1 MTLGNLALVEQPEQN
16 LGALFF
22 NKIETGL
29 KRSAL
34 TTCSNWAEQY
44 RVMGKPY
51 PGLWNFK
58 HHPWLRGMHDSK
70 AELNVGRKA
79 AQMGYTELLLNW
91 TFFNIDIRGE
101 SVLYVL
107 PNDDNA
113 GIFSSS
119 RFDAALEL
127 SPHLDTMFS
136 DVKNTKHKRAG
147 SANLYI
153 RGSRSKVNLV
163 SVPVGRCAIDE
174 LDKMVVE
181 HIPLVWERMSGQLD
195 KQMWMVST
203 PTVPDFGIDVPYK
216 QSTMEHFFFP
226 CPCCSKQTELTFPES
241 VEIRGKDAFDPSV
254 KESYLICTSCKG
266 KLDHATKT
274 DWLAK
279 GEWVSQNSQATS
291 RGFYINQLYSGTVS
305 PAEIVSQ
312 YFKAMINPADEQEFY
327 NSKLGLPHIV
337 EGARVND
344 SEIKDCSSAYKNGA
358 DSSRSHI
365 VTMGVDVG
373 KWLNVEVCEWIPA
386 PVSSDSDMH
395 MNFIPRILFE
405 GKVVDFNELDKF
417 VMKYATN
424 CVVIDANPER
434 RESLKFCARFPG
446 IAYACF
452 YGRDQKSRDTI
463 LGSELPTVTV
473 DRTSWMDLAISRF
486 SAKRI
491 KIPMDAEMEYKEHMK
506 AVVKVYEKDDNGN
519 PVAKFMNVGPDHF
532 AHSRTYSE
540 IAFNLAAKT
549 AGYKDIGGIF

>member
-1 MTLGNLALVEQPEQN
+1 MNVFGNLALTEPITQD

-22 NKIETGL
+22 NKIESGL
-29 KRSAL
+29 KRAAL
-34 TTCSNWAEQY
+34 TSCSSWAEQY
-44 RVMGKPY
+44 RFMGKPY
-51 PGLWNFK
+51 PGVWSFR

-70 AELNVGRKA
+70 AELNIGRKA

-127 SPHLDTMFS
+127 SNHLNTMFS

-174 LDKMVVE
+174 LDKMIVE

-216 QSTMEHFFFP
+216 TSTMEHFFFP
-226 CPCCSKQTELTFPES
+226 CPCCSKHIELTFPES
-241 VEIRGKDAFDPSV
+241 VMIRGVDAFDPSV
-254 KESYLICTSCKG
+254 KESHLVCTNCKG
-266 KLDHATKT
+266 KIVKNS
-274 DWLAK
+274 DWLVR
-279 GEWVSQNSQATS
+279 GEWVAQNAQASS
-291 RGFYINQLYSGTVS
+291 RGFYINQLYSSTVS
-305 PAEIVSQ
+305 PEEVVKQ
-312 YFKAMINPADEQEFY
+312 YFKAQIDPADEQEFF
-327 NSKLGLPHIV
+327 NSKLGLPHVV

-344 SEIKDCSSAYKNGA
+344 SEIKDCCASYKNGTE
-358 DSSRSHI
+358 SSRVNI

-373 KWLNVEVCEWIPA
+373 KWLHCEIVEWRPA
-386 PVSSDSDMH
+386 PVSGDADMH
-395 MNFIPRILFE
+395 MNFIPRVLFE
-405 GKVVDFNELDKF
+405 GKVVDFLELDKY

-424 CVVIDANPER
+424 CIVIDANPER
-434 RESLKFCARFPG
+434 REALKFCGRFPG
-446 IAYACF
+446 LAYACF
-452 YGRDQKSRDTI
+452 YGRDQKSREVTV
-463 LGSELPTVTV
+463 GTELPTVTV

-486 SAKRI
+486 STKRI
-491 KIPMDAEMEYKEHMK
+491 MIPLDTELEYKEHMK
-506 AVVKVYEKDDNGN
+506 AVVKVYEKDADGN
-519 PVAKFMNVGPDHF
+519 PVAKFMNVGPDHY
-532 AHSRTYSE
+532 AHARTYSE
-540 IAFNLAAKT
+540 IAFNMAARS